1 MITKAQVKH
10 IRSLED
16 KKYRS
21 ESGSFVVEGDKMVLE
36 LIHNQIEIKHL
47 FATKNWIENHQ
58 VKLNSATPLTEV
70 LDSELERISFLSS
83 PNQVLAEVY
92 FRSLHFSETSG
103 HALLLDSIQDPGN
116 MGSIIR
122 IADWFGITHVYC
134 FGQCVDVFNPKVVQ
148 STIGS
153 IFRLNIRSIEMDEM
167 LELSTKYKFIGATL
181 GGDNIA
187 QISKTEQMALVI
199 GNESKGIRNEI
210 MDLCAQCVT
219 IPKKGHAESLNAAV
233 ATGILC
239 HALLC

>member
-36 LIHNQIEIKHL
+36 LIQNQIEIKHL
-47 FATKNWIENHQ
+47 YATKNWIDAHRI
-58 VKLNSATPLTEV
+58 KLKNTTPLTEV
-70 LDSELERISFLSS
+70 LDSELERISFLST

-92 FRSLHFSETSG
+92 FSSLHFSETSG

-134 FGQCVDVFNPKVVQ
+134 FGHCVDVFNPKVVQ
-148 STIGS
+148 STMGS
-153 IFRLNIRSIEMDEM
+153 LLRVNIRSILIDEVA
-167 LELSTKYKFIGATL
+167 ELCGKSKLIGATL
-181 GGDNIA
+181 GGDNIE
-187 QISKTEQMALVI
+187 QISKTEQMVLVI
-199 GNESKGIRNEI
+199 GNESKGIRKEI
-210 MDLCAQCVT
+210 IDLCAQCVT